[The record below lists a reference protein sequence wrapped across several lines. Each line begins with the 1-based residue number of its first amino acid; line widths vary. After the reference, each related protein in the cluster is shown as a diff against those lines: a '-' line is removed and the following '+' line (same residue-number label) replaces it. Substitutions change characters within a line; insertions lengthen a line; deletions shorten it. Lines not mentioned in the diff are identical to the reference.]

1 MDEMDRELI
10 NRLQDGIAVTDRPFA
25 EVAQALELTEESV
38 VERLRRLVD
47 DGKLSRFGPL
57 YNAERLG
64 GAVTLVAM
72 AVPEERYEQVAEQ
85 VNAHPEVSHNYA
97 REHELN
103 MWFVLSTERPEQ
115 IEQTLAAI
123 ESETGL
129 PVYNMPREKEYYIGL
144 RFQL

>member
-1 MDEMDRELI
+1 MDEIDRELI
-10 NRLQDGIAVTDRPFA
+10 NHLQDGIDVTDRPFA
-25 EVAQALELTEESV
+25 EVAKTLEITEESA
-38 VERLRRLVD
+38 VERLQRLVD

-57 YNAERLG
+57 YNAEKLG
-64 GAVTLVAM
+64 GAVTLAAM
-72 AVPEERYEQVAEQ
+72 AVPETHYEKVAEQ

-115 IEQTLAAI
+115 IEQTLGAI
-123 ESETGL
+123 ESETDL

>member
-1 MDEMDRELI
+1 MDDVDRALI
-10 NRLQDGIAVTDRPFA
+10 NRLQDGIEVTDRPFA
-25 EVAQALELTEESV
+25 EVADTLGISEEAV
-38 VERLRRLVD
+38 VNRLQCLVD

-57 YNAERLG
+57 YNAEKLG
-64 GAVTLVAM
+64 GAVTLAAM
-72 AVPEERYEQVAEQ
+72 AVPEARYEAVTEQ

-115 IEQTLAAI
+115 IQQTLDAI
-123 ESETGL
+123 ADETGL
-129 PVYNMPREKEYYIGL
+129 PVYNMPREKEYFIGL